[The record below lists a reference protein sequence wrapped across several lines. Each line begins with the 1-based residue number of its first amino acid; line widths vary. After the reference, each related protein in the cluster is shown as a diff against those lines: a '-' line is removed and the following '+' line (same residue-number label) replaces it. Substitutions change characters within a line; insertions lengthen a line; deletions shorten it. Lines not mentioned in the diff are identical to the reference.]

1 MPNPG
6 SIPKTPRSP
15 KGGSRWRR
23 PSGSR
28 SATADRR
35 PTDRTRP
42 ASGPGTGTGPR
53 RVGVPLLGRT
63 APGAGPTGGDSTS
76 AGTGRRPPTNK
87 SSTDAKKAAKKK
99 PAKQRTPA
107 TPEARRRRIPVALAA
122 VFALAVLGT
131 SFPLSALLSQ
141 HHQLSAAGA
150 QLAQLQRENRALTQ
164 QKQALD
170 SSVAITQ
177 LARGDY
183 QMVSRGQTL
192 YDVLPSSDKTGT
204 TTPGSPTGGDP
215 GDQPLVAPANAPDL
229 SPQPGQPQPIP
240 TSTAVAVAGA
250 AARARSSATSA
261 GNTSTGSAPS
271 TFWGRVTDTLEFWK

>member
-1 MPNPG
+1 M
-6 SIPKTPRSP
+6 
-15 KGGSRWRR
+15 
-23 PSGSR
+23 
-28 SATADRR
+28 
-35 PTDRTRP
+35 
-42 ASGPGTGTGPR
+42 GTGHR
-53 RVGVPLLGRT
+53 RVGVPLLRRT
-63 APGAGPTGGDSTS
+63 APGAGPTGSDSTS
-76 AGTGRRPPTNK
+76 AGTARRPPKN
-87 SSTDAKKAAKKK
+87 SSADAKKKPAKKAAAKKK

-107 TPEARRRRIPVALAA
+107 TPEARRRRIPVAVAA

-164 QKQALD
+164 QRQALD

-192 YDVLPSSDKTGT
+192 YDVLPSSTKTGT

-215 GDQPLVAPANAPDL
+215 GNQPLVAPANAPDL

-240 TSTAVAVAGA
+240 TSTAAAVAGA
-250 AARARSSATSA
+250 SARARASGTSA
-261 GNTSTGSAPS
+261 GNSSTGSTPS